1 MQKELKVGII
11 NTLRIDRYSPHGLYL
26 EAENGDD
33 VLLPQAYV
41 TDDMLVDD
49 PIDVFIYT
57 DSEDR
62 VVATTLT
69 PLAKLGEFGY
79 FEVVDVTKIGAFVDW
94 GLPKDLFVPKHK
106 MRSDFRVGQKYVLH
120 VDLDERTNRLIGV
133 ERVTAYLK
141 QGKSLKTNQEVDVLL
156 FAKTPMGYKAI
167 VNNRHEGMIFSN
179 EIFEKIKIGMKTK
192 AYVKNIRPD
201 GKLDL
206 TLRAKGAAQTEKTTN
221 KILIMLEENRGSLP
235 YNYKSD
241 AEVIKKV
248 FGMSKKEYKRTLTA
262 LINDNKIEVTDSGM
276 YAK

>member
-1 MQKELKVGII
+1 MQNEIKVGLV
-11 NTLRIDRYSPHGLYL
+11 NTLRIDRYSPHGLFL

-41 TDDMLVDD
+41 TDEMLVDD
-49 PIDVFIYT
+49 MIDVFVYT

-62 VVATTLT
+62 IVSTTLT
-69 PLAKLGEFGY
+69 PLAKLGEFGF

-94 GLPKDLFVPKHK
+94 GLPKDLFVPKFK

-120 VDLDERTNRLIGV
+120 VDLDEQTNRLIGV
-133 ERVTAYLK
+133 ERVSVYLK
-141 QGKSLKTNQEVDVLL
+141 SGKKLKTNEEVDVLL

-167 VNNRHEGMIFSN
+167 VNDKHEGMLFSN
-179 EIFEKIKIGMKTK
+179 EIFEKVKIGMKTK
-192 AYVKNIRPD
+192 AFVKNIRPD

-206 TLRAKGAAQTEKTTN
+206 TLRAQGKKQTAKTSN
-221 KILIMLEENRGSLP
+221 KILDMLHANNGTLA

-248 FGMSKKEYKRTLTA
+248 FGMSKKEYKRTLTT

>member
-1 MQKELKVGII
+1 MQNEIKVGLI
-11 NTLRIDRYSPHGLYL
+11 NTLRIDRYSPHGLFL

-41 TDDMLVDD
+41 TDEMLVDD
-49 PIDVFIYT
+49 MIDVFVYT

-62 VVATTLT
+62 IVSTTLT
-69 PLAKLGEFGY
+69 PLAKLGEFGF

-94 GLPKDLFVPKHK
+94 GLPKDLFVPKFK

-120 VDLDERTNRLIGV
+120 VDLDEQTNRLIGV

-141 QGKSLKTNQEVDVLL
+141 SGKKLKTNQEVDILL

-167 VNNRHEGMIFSN
+167 VNDKHEGMLFSN
-179 EIFEKIKIGMKTK
+179 EIFEKVKIGMKTK
-192 AYVKNIRPD
+192 AFVKNIRPD

-206 TLRAKGAAQTEKTTN
+206 TLRAQGKKQTAKTSN
-221 KILIMLEENRGSLP
+221 KILDMLHANNGTLA

-248 FGMSKKEYKRTLTA
+248 FGMSKKEYKRTLTT

>member
-1 MQKELKVGII
+1 MQNEIKVGLV
-11 NTLRIDRYSPHGLYL
+11 NTLRIDRYSPHGLFL

-41 TDDMLVDD
+41 TDEMLVDD
-49 PIDVFIYT
+49 MIDVFVYT

-62 VVATTLT
+62 IVSTTLT
-69 PLAKLGEFGY
+69 PLAKLGEFGF

-94 GLPKDLFVPKHK
+94 GLPKDLFVPKFK

-120 VDLDERTNRLIGV
+120 VDLDEQTNRLIGV
-133 ERVTAYLK
+133 ERVSVYLK
-141 QGKSLKTNQEVDVLL
+141 SGKKLKTNEEVDVLL

-167 VNNRHEGMIFSN
+167 VNDKHEGMLFSN
-179 EIFEKIKIGMKTK
+179 EIFEKVKIGMKTK
-192 AYVKNIRPD
+192 AFVKNIRPD

-206 TLRAKGAAQTEKTTN
+206 TLRAQGKKQTDKTSN
-221 KILIMLEENRGSLP
+221 KILDMLHANNGTLA

-248 FGMSKKEYKRTLTA
+248 FGMSKKEYKRTLTT